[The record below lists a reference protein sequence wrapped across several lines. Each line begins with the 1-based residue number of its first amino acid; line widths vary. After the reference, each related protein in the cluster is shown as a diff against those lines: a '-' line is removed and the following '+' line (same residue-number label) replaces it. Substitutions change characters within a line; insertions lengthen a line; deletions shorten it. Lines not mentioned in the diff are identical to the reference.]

1 MSSSLLTRLTSRLP
15 EVTQANLFLWFFS
28 MTKIPLIAWTRAR
41 VVEID
46 DDHCVIRIGLRHRTR
61 NHLRSM
67 YFGVLMV
74 GADLAGGLLAFRGIT
89 RSGRPVSFAFKDVAG
104 EFLKRP
110 EGDTFFACH
119 DGRIVAEALAETF
132 RTGERV
138 NRTVAV
144 TATTPSKLG
153 DEPVAAFRLTLSV
166 KAL

>member
-1 MSSSLLTRLTSRLP
+1 MAQSIVTRLISRLP
-15 EVTQANLFLWFFS
+15 EITQANLFLRAFS
-28 MTKIPLIAWTRAR
+28 LTKIPLIAWTGAR
-41 VVEID
+41 VVEVD
-46 DDHCVIRIGLRHRTR
+46 DDHCVVRIRLRHRTR

-89 RSGRPVSFAFKDVAG
+89 RSGRRVSFAFKDVAG

-119 DGRIVAEALAETF
+119 DGQVVAEALAETF
-132 RTGERV
+132 SSGERI
-138 NRTVAV
+138 NRTVAI

-153 DEPVAAFRLTLSV
+153 DEPVATFRLTLSV

>member
-1 MSSSLLTRLTSRLP
+1 MVQSLVLRLIGRLP
-15 EVTQANLFLWFFS
+15 EVTQANLYLRIFTL
-28 MTKIPLIAWTRAR
+28 TKIPLIAWTGAR
-41 VVEID
+41 VVEVD
-46 DDHCVIRIGLRHRTR
+46 DDHCVVRIRLRRKTR

-74 GADLAGGLLAFRGIT
+74 GADLAGGLLVFRGIT
-89 RSGRPVSFAFKDVAG
+89 RSGRSVSFAFKDVAG

-119 DGRIVAEALAETF
+119 DGAMVEEALNETF

-138 NRTVAV
+138 NRTVSI

-153 DEPVAAFRLTLSV
+153 DEPVATFRLTLSV
-166 KAL
+166 KAT

>member
-1 MSSSLLTRLTSRLP
+1 MSRSFLTSLTSRLP
-15 EVTQANLFLWFFS
+15 EVTQANLFLRIFS
-28 MTKIPLIAWTRAR
+28 ITKIPLIAWTGAR
-41 VVEID
+41 VVEVD
-46 DDHCVIRIGLRHRTR
+46 DAHCIVRIRLRRRTR

-74 GADLAGGLLAFRGIT
+74 GADLAGGLMAFRRISL
-89 RSGRPVSFAFKDVAG
+89 SGRRVSFAFKDVAG

-119 DGRIVAEALAETF
+119 DGQIVEEALAETF

-153 DEPVAAFRLTLSV
+153 DEPVATFRLTLSV